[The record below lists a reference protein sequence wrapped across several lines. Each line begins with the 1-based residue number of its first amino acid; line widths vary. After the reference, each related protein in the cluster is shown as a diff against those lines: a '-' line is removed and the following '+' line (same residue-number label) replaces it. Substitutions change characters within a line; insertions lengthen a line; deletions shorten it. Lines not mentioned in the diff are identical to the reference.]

1 MCDSA
6 VSYDSDFHYLLV
18 FHYRLEWTA
27 LYKQYEYLLR
37 IITVI
42 GIYLHGMEKY
52 VMEDCE

>member
-18 FHYRLEWTA
+18 FHYRLGWTA
-27 LYKQYEYLLR
+27 LYKQYLLR